1 MHSTPNFATPN
12 LATPNFEQA
21 DPRPVLGPQ
30 QNERLA
36 NDEQTVREE
45 LARASGRLSSAAHGS
60 GPDSLGPALDP
71 GVTAFRA
78 ASVNDIGRGG
88 FSLNGPAARGL
99 IGALLVACIT
109 AAAFIWQSSYG
120 YAARSII
127 AQWTPAL
134 ISGSSQVADK
144 SDAPAQPD
152 NSPTVQTTDTDAAA
166 SQPAASAQTATQDAA
181 PVTSA
186 PEQSQ
191 LLQTMAH
198 DLADAQQKIAE
209 LKTGQE
215 QLARDNAATA
225 EQLKAAQQ
233 QIARLTGTA
242 KLSEPNPRPKPVAPP
257 RRPIA
262 AVTAPV
268 HQPVST
274 VPPPQAIAPP
284 MQASAQPQATAYPPV
299 AAAQPQGEP
308 TQLSSAPR
316 PPMPVPQ

>member
-1 MHSTPNFATPN
+1 MHS
-12 LATPNFEQA
+12 TPNFEQA

-36 NDEQTVREE
+36 SDEQTVREE
-45 LARASGRLSSAAHGS
+45 LARASGRLSSASHGA
-60 GPDSLGPALDP
+60 GPDSLGPSLDP
-71 GVTAFRA
+71 EITSFRA
-78 ASVNDIGRGG
+78 ASVNDIGRGR

-99 IGALLVACIT
+99 IGALLVACIA

-120 YAARSII
+120 YAARLII

-134 ISGSSQVADK
+134 ISGSTPAADK
-144 SDAPAQPD
+144 SDAPSPPD
-152 NSPTVQTTDTDAAA
+152 NPPTVQTTATDATAP
-166 SQPAASAQTATQDAA
+166 QPAAQTATQDAA
-181 PVTSA
+181 SPAASA
-186 PEQSQ
+186 PPEQSQ
-191 LLQTMAH
+191 SLQTMAH
-198 DLADAQQKIAE
+198 DLADAQRKIAE
-209 LKTGQE
+209 LRSSQE
-215 QLARDNAATA
+215 QLARNNAATV

-233 QIARLTGTA
+233 QIARLTTTA

-262 AVTAPV
+262 AVTTPV

-274 VPPPQAIAPP
+274 VPPPPHAIAPP
-284 MQASAQPQATAYPPV
+284 MQASAQPQAPAYPPV

>member
-30 QNERLA
+30 QNEKLA
-36 NDEQTVREE
+36 SDEQTVREE
-45 LARASGRLSSAAHGS
+45 LARASGRLSSATHGS

-152 NSPTVQTTDTDAAA
+152 NPPTVQTTGTDA
-166 SQPAASAQTATQDAA
+166 AASAQTAPQDAA

-209 LKTGQE
+209 LKTSQE

-242 KLSEPNPRPKPVAPP
+242 KLSEPRPKPVAPP